1 MIALLLLVF
10 GGWLI
15 LTTVAWLVSLIF
27 ACALTI
33 TLVLKVWAVFMVF
46 GLLYDMWFCYKGN
59 GGLF

>member
-33 TLVLKVWAVFMVF
+33 TLVLKVWAVLMIAA
-46 GLLYDMWFCYKGN
+46 LLYDVWANYKGN

>member
-27 ACALTI
+27 ACTLTI